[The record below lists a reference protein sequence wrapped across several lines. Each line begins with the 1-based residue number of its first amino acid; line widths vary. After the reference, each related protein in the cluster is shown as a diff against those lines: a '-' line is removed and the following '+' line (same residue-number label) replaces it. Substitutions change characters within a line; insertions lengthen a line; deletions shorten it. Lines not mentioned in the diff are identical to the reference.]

1 MATSPSF
8 FRILKG
14 AEKKNDL
21 KQSVMLDSQQSGLV
35 IQEGT
40 IYVTTDDGNM
50 YIDVSP
56 TKRIKIGALADKAL
70 QAEKDYNGNIIA
82 RYFNEASLTK
92 TAVDNQII
100 LQRGTSI
107 NPVTLSLTGA
117 TATAAGLITTGA
129 QTLAGNKTF
138 TGKINIQGEAADQ
151 PLQVSGIVGSNGTTT
166 VSDLYL
172 QYKANKLIYLGND
185 GKYTISADGGQYS
198 GNAATAT
205 KAANDNNN
213 HPITDY
219 IKDVTYSVAATGDK
233 VSFNFQRGSSN
244 VFTHNITGAT
254 TAAAGLVTTGAQTFK
269 GIKTF
274 SSGTKMGASTWVNWL
289 DSGKFTANNANE
301 TYPYDCGGLKWSEQS
316 DAISLYAQ
324 ATKRDNLDLVLNFG
338 DDNSNSFRIT
348 DKEKTTT
355 ITMTAT
361 GDITAS
367 NFYGLASNAK
377 ADENGNQLTKT
388 YIASL
393 KYEAQTNTTDAT
405 NLPSIKGMAMDGTT
419 VISTIPLP
427 SASTGNNGLVSTTT
441 QTFGGNKT
449 FKNNLAVTGNTAL
462 SGTLGVTGK
471 TTLSDA
477 LEVTGATTLKSIL
490 GVTGN
495 TTLGGTL
502 GVTGATTLTGNLTAN
517 GSVTMAQSLTIS
529 GIINSLVEKSA
540 PFVVKSNIKVTNLNA
555 DKVDGYD
562 VTNNDFSTAKDTD
575 MSIPSVG
582 AVIKTFLPLLQSIQ
596 GLRYRGSVDL
606 TQTTDDTRFGKDVL
620 GTVKVGDVFMISK
633 GGAYAGI
640 YLEPADMLVCVA
652 KSGSVITW
660 NYIQSNI
667 NGAVTIKGATEG
679 NKDGANS
686 LVSVDSIPI
695 FSAATGRQITGSK
708 IFIDGAGHLLPASGN
723 IKQCL
728 GSEERKWITVYANT
742 FNGTNFTGTTFE
754 GTNFTGTTF
763 TGTTFTG
770 NAASASKW
778 KTARTITVKG
788 ADTGS
793 VTLDGSQDV
802 VLTLSVA
809 HTHNYAG
816 SSSAGGAANSANK
829 LNTNAGSKTQP
840 VYFSNGVPVA
850 CTSLNGNA
858 TSADK
863 LSTARTIAVGTAV
876 TSTATSFD
884 GSKNIIIPID
894 SIKES
899 YLEWGGKNFSAS
911 FGCIDAAMVPELGAN
926 RLAFISAASI
936 EVQYSRDNGS
946 TWASYDTYDADKI
959 NIFNGI
965 GTSYYI
971 GASKEKSIDK
981 STYQLRIIITTDIAN
996 VYTVLNKFVI
1006 FCSTEGSSNCWC
1018 TIDGQT
1024 KANVDAGKSTWD
1036 IFSNK
1041 TPIDGWSGY
1050 NVINT
1055 SRITTYGNTA
1065 SYQYQKLRFTFGAT
1079 NPSSNTSSGLN
1090 IQKIFGFGGVGWA
1103 TPSNMAKTGHLYSW
1117 NSAQNAI
1124 FPAAITAKSFNG
1136 NASSATKLAT
1146 ARTLTIGNTGK
1157 TFDGTSNVSWSL
1169 SEIGVAAASHTH
1181 PYLPLLGGTMTGA
1194 ITGITTS
1201 TSWINM
1207 SHEGAFKMT
1216 TAASNGGA
1224 AAALSIKTNTGSWGI
1239 GGLSGNDNL
1248 YFTYGSDTHY
1258 SAGDNS
1264 ANSSVYI
1271 ESTGGI
1277 HGAVWND
1284 YAEYRKSNCKIPGKC
1299 IIEVGDDTL
1308 KLSIKRLQPGA
1319 EIISDT
1325 FGFAI
1330 GETEECKTPIA
1341 VSGRVLAY
1349 PYEPLEKFRENIGKP
1364 VCSGPNGT
1372 VSIMTDEEYQK
1383 FGYCA
1388 IGTISAV
1395 PDYEVWGSGNV
1406 KVNGRVWI
1414 KV

>member
-1 MATSPSF
+1 MATSPSL

-14 AEKKNDL
+14 VEKKDNNT
-21 KQSVMLDSQQSGLV
+21 KQSVMLDKDKSGLA

-56 TKRIKIGALADKAL
+56 TKRIKIGALADRAL
-70 QAEKDYNGNIIA
+70 
-82 RYFNEASLTK
+82 R
-92 TAVDNQII
+92 
-100 LQRGTSI
+100 
-107 NPVTLSLTGA
+107 
-117 TATAAGLITTGA
+117 
-129 QTLAGNKTF
+129 
-138 TGKINIQGEAADQ
+138 AD
-151 PLQVSGIVGSNGTTT
+151 
-166 VSDLYL
+166 
-172 QYKANKLIYLGND
+172 K
-185 GKYTISADGGQYS
+185 
-198 GNAATAT
+198 
-205 KAANDNNN
+205 
-213 HPITDY
+213 
-219 IKDVTYSVAATGDK
+219 
-233 VSFNFQRGSSN
+233 
-244 VFTHNITGAT
+244 
-254 TAAAGLVTTGAQTFK
+254 
-269 GIKTF
+269 
-274 SSGTKMGASTWVNWL
+274 
-289 DSGKFTANNANE
+289 
-301 TYPYDCGGLKWSEQS
+301 
-316 DAISLYAQ
+316 
-324 ATKRDNLDLVLNFG
+324 
-338 DDNSNSFRIT
+338 
-348 DKEKTTT
+348 
-355 ITMTAT
+355 
-361 GDITAS
+361 
-367 NFYGLASNAK
+367 
-377 ADENGNQLTKT
+377 DENGNQLITT

-393 KYEAQTNTTDAT
+393 KYEAQTNTADTT
-405 NLPSIKGMAMDGTT
+405 NLPSIKGIAMDGKT

-427 SASTGNNGLVSTTT
+427 SASTGNNGLVSTTA

-449 FKNNLAVTGNTAL
+449 FKDNLAVTGNTAL
-462 SGTLGVTGK
+462 TGTLGVTGK

-477 LEVTGATTLKSIL
+477 LDVTGATTLKSTL

-502 GVTGATTLTGNLTAN
+502 GVTGATALTGNLTAN

-606 TQTTDDTRFGKDVL
+606 TQTTDDGRFGKDVL

-633 GGAYAGI
+633 GGVYAGI

-652 KSGSVITW
+652 KSGSPITITW

-667 NGAVTIKGATEG
+667 NGAVTIKGATES
-679 NKDGANS
+679 NTGANP

-723 IKQCL
+723 TKQCL
-728 GSEERKWITVYANT
+728 GSEERKWITVWANT
-742 FNGTNFTGTTFE
+742 FNGTDFNGTNFTGTTFK
-754 GTNFTGTTF
+754 GTDFTGTTF

-778 KTARTITVKG
+778 KTARTITVTG

-793 VTLDGSQDV
+793 VILDGSKDITLN
-802 VLTLSVA
+802 LTVA

-840 VYFSNGVPVA
+840 VYFANGVPVA

-863 LSTARTIAVGTAV
+863 LKTAVTIAVGNAV

-884 GSKNIIIPID
+884 GSKNITIPIN
-894 SIKES
+894 SVKEKF
-899 YLEWGGKNFSAS
+899 LTWGGRAISGDIAP
-911 FGCIDAAMVPELGAN
+911 IDAAMSYLHSANRAQFAKPAGITVEYSTDAGATWVNYGLSDAQKVAFVSGLGAPMY
-926 RLAFISAASI
+926 LGKMTS
-936 EVQYSRDNGS
+936 
-946 TWASYDTYDADKI
+946 
-959 NIFNGI
+959 
-965 GTSYYI
+965 GTS
-971 GASKEKSIDK
+971 SINN
-981 STYQLRIIITTDIAN
+981 QLRITIVPSRCDIYTN
-996 VYTVLNKFVI
+996 LKTVLFEL
-1006 FCSTEGSSNCWC
+1006 STQGSNNLSTKVESAKRGSETTFSTIGTYTMAGGTGWNSLPLLNNHFGGNESQTSN
-1018 TIDGQT
+1018 TG
-1024 KANVDAGKSTWD
+1024 A
-1036 IFSNK
+1036 
-1041 TPIDGWSGY
+1041 
-1050 NVINT
+1050 
-1055 SRITTYGNTA
+1055 
-1065 SYQYQKLRFTFGAT
+1065 LRFTFSYAST
-1079 NPSSNTSSGLN
+1079 PASDQYACVLN
-1090 IQKIFGFGGVGWA
+1090 LMFLGTTYWK
-1103 TPSNMAKTGHLYSW
+1103 TPSNMARTGHLYSW
-1117 NSAQNAI
+1117 DYAQNAI
-1124 FPAAITAKSFNG
+1124 FPAAITATAFNG

-1157 TFDGTSNVSWSL
+1157 TFDGTTNVSWSL
-1169 SEIGVAAASHTH
+1169 GEIGAASASHSH
-1181 PYLPLLGGTMTGA
+1181 PYLPLSGGTLTGPL
-1194 ITGITTS
+1194 TLTD
-1201 TSWINM
+1201 
-1207 SHEGAFKMT
+1207 
-1216 TAASNGGA
+1216 SNGLRMVQGNYGIIFRNDGTNFWLLPTKKDDPYGSWNPSIAYTRVSLETGVLFGA
-1224 AAALSIKTNTGSWGI
+1224 A
-1239 GGLSGNDNL
+1239 
-1248 YFTYGSDTHY
+1248 
-1258 SAGDNS
+1258 
-1264 ANSSVYI
+1264 
-1271 ESTGGI
+1271 
-1277 HGAVWND
+1277 WND

-1308 KLSIKRLQPGA
+1308 KLSTKRLQPGA

-1325 FGFAI
+1325 FGLAI

>member
-1 MATSPSF
+1 MATSPSL

-14 AEKKNDL
+14 AEKKDNNT
-21 KQSVMLDSQQSGLV
+21 KQSVMLDKDKSGLA

-56 TKRIKIGALADKAL
+56 TKRIKIGALADRAL
-70 QAEKDYNGNIIA
+70 
-82 RYFNEASLTK
+82 R
-92 TAVDNQII
+92 
-100 LQRGTSI
+100 
-107 NPVTLSLTGA
+107 
-117 TATAAGLITTGA
+117 
-129 QTLAGNKTF
+129 
-138 TGKINIQGEAADQ
+138 AD
-151 PLQVSGIVGSNGTTT
+151 
-166 VSDLYL
+166 
-172 QYKANKLIYLGND
+172 K
-185 GKYTISADGGQYS
+185 
-198 GNAATAT
+198 
-205 KAANDNNN
+205 
-213 HPITDY
+213 
-219 IKDVTYSVAATGDK
+219 
-233 VSFNFQRGSSN
+233 
-244 VFTHNITGAT
+244 
-254 TAAAGLVTTGAQTFK
+254 
-269 GIKTF
+269 
-274 SSGTKMGASTWVNWL
+274 
-289 DSGKFTANNANE
+289 
-301 TYPYDCGGLKWSEQS
+301 
-316 DAISLYAQ
+316 
-324 ATKRDNLDLVLNFG
+324 
-338 DDNSNSFRIT
+338 
-348 DKEKTTT
+348 
-355 ITMTAT
+355 
-361 GDITAS
+361 
-367 NFYGLASNAK
+367 
-377 ADENGNQLTKT
+377 DENGNQLITT

-477 LEVTGATTLKSIL
+477 LEVTGITTLKSTL

-652 KSGSVITW
+652 KSGSAITW

-679 NKDGANS
+679 SKDGDQ

-708 IFIDGAGHLLPASGN
+708 IFIDGAGHLLPAGSN
-723 IKQCL
+723 TQQCL
-728 GSEERKWITVYANT
+728 GSDIRKWKEIYGVTGSFDTLLVNGNNAESVFANSITANYGT
-742 FNGTNFTGTTFE
+742 KASGMALLWNLKNILGTSISQTSITIPDATSKTAGLLSTLSQTISGDKSFLGITKFYGNVDIDKNVVVEGGSGSDITITYDSKKGTSQLYYQSLQTISAFETDPEVSDVAIYSLIGIPDEDPVDYSPRMISGCYYDASDDSLNVSMLNGT
-754 GTNFTGTTF
+754 
-763 TGTTFTG
+763 
-770 NAASASKW
+770 ALK
-778 KTARTITVKG
+778 
-788 ADTGS
+788 
-793 VTLDGSQDV
+793 
-802 VLTLSVA
+802 
-809 HTHNYAG
+809 
-816 SSSAGGAANSANK
+816 ANK
-829 LNTNAGSKTQP
+829 LNVGTVGSTINP
-840 VYFSNGVPVA
+840 VYFKDGKPYS
-850 CTSLNGNA
+850 TSLDTVYLKKANANGFPKTFLHGIKDTAAAENGTRVTVTDNTDTEPLA
-858 TSADK
+858 NGKIIYMQLDTTPTS
-863 LSTARTIAVGTAV
+863 
-876 TSTATSFD
+876 
-884 GSKNIIIPID
+884 
-894 SIKES
+894 
-899 YLEWGGKNFSAS
+899 
-911 FGCIDAAMVPELGAN
+911 
-926 RLAFISAASI
+926 SAAIQINYNNSGYKPVYDVKGAALNYYYARKGWKLLLMYNANSTVSGGVWECI
-936 EVQYSRDNGS
+936 STPETLYPVRTYVISSTDKYPICLTSSTGNSVTGSLYKNANVCVIPSTGKITANLLEINGL
-946 TWASYDTYDADKI
+946 ADDTT
-959 NIFNGI
+959 N
-965 GTSYYI
+965 S
-971 GASKEKSIDK
+971 
-981 STYQLRIIITTDIAN
+981 RIIINTGSTTLN
-996 VYTVLNKFVI
+996 TVPLIEINENLSGNSNFKI
-1006 FCSTEGSSNCWC
+1006 YAGYNNQQNTLSISSNNR
-1018 TIDGQT
+1018 TNYFDFLGGALQE
-1024 KANVDAGKSTWD
+1024 
-1036 IFSNK
+1036 
-1041 TPIDGWSGY
+1041 
-1050 NVINT
+1050 
-1055 SRITTYGNTA
+1055 ITT
-1065 SYQYQKLRFTFGAT
+1065 
-1079 NPSSNTSSGLN
+1079 
-1090 IQKIFGFGGVGWA
+1090 
-1103 TPSNMAKTGHLYSW
+1103 NMEIYS
-1117 NSAQNAI
+1117 
-1124 FPAAITAKSFNG
+1124 TAK
-1136 NASSATKLAT
+1136 
-1146 ARTLTIGNTGK
+1146 ITGK
-1157 TFDGTSNVSWSL
+1157 T
-1169 SEIGVAAASHTH
+1169 
-1181 PYLPLLGGTMTGA
+1181 
-1194 ITGITTS
+1194 
-1201 TSWINM
+1201 
-1207 SHEGAFKMT
+1207 
-1216 TAASNGGA
+1216 
-1224 AAALSIKTNTGSWGI
+1224 
-1239 GGLSGNDNL
+1239 
-1248 YFTYGSDTHY
+1248 
-1258 SAGDNS
+1258 
-1264 ANSSVYI
+1264 VY
-1271 ESTGGI
+1271 
-1277 HGAVWND
+1277 GAVWND

-1308 KLSIKRLQPGA
+1308 KLSTKRLQPGA

>member
-50 YIDVSP
+50 YIDVSS

-70 QAEKDYNGNIIA
+70 QAEKDYDGNIIA

-107 NPVTLSLTGA
+107 NPVILSLTGA

-151 PLQVSGIVGSNGTTT
+151 PLQVRGIVGSDGTTT

-205 KAANDNNN
+205 KAVNDVNNK
-213 HPITDY
+213 PITDY
-219 IKDVTYSVAATGDK
+219 IKDVTYSVATTGDK

-244 VFTHNITGAT
+244 VFTHSITGAT

-367 NFYGLASNAK
+367 NFYGLASKAK

-471 TTLSDA
+471 TTLSDV
-477 LEVTGATTLKSIL
+477 LEVTGATTLKSTL

-502 GVTGATTLTGNLTAN
+502 GVTGATTLTGNLAAN

-529 GIINSLVEKSA
+529 GIINSLVKESA
-540 PFVVKSNIKVTNLNA
+540 PFVINSTTWVKNLNA

-640 YLEPADMLVCVA
+640 YLEPADMLICVA
-652 KSGSVITW
+652 KSGSAITW

-667 NGAVTIKGATEG
+667 NGAVTIKGATES
-679 NKDGANS
+679 KDGANP

-723 IKQCL
+723 TKQCL

-742 FNGTNFTGTTFE
+742 FNGTNFTGTTFK
-754 GTNFTGTTF
+754 GTDFTGTTF

-829 LNTNAGSKTQP
+829 LNTNAGSGIQP
-840 VYFSNGVPVA
+840 VFFTNGVPKVCIPYA
-850 CTSLNGNA
+850 EASVKYADEAGLADYLNDILTPDEIICIGCDN
-858 TSADK
+858 DGF
-863 LSTARTIAVGTAV
+863 TAAEVNYALGMDDSRLIRNV
-876 TSTATSFD
+876 
-884 GSKNIIIPID
+884 SKAEYQKWLN
-894 SIKES
+894 
-899 YLEWGGKNFSAS
+899 
-911 FGCIDAAMVPELGAN
+911 LG
-926 RLAFISAASI
+926 SAA
-936 EVQYSRDNGS
+936 
-946 TWASYDTYDADKI
+946 
-959 NIFNGI
+959 
-965 GTSYYI
+965 
-971 GASKEKSIDK
+971 
-981 STYQLRIIITTDIAN
+981 
-996 VYTVLNKFVI
+996 YT
-1006 FCSTEGSSNCWC
+1006 
-1018 TIDGQT
+1018 
-1024 KANVDAGKSTWD
+1024 
-1036 IFSNK
+1036 
-1041 TPIDGWSGY
+1041 
-1050 NVINT
+1050 
-1055 SRITTYGNTA
+1055 
-1065 SYQYQKLRFTFGAT
+1065 
-1079 NPSSNTSSGLN
+1079 
-1090 IQKIFGFGGVGWA
+1090 
-1103 TPSNMAKTGHLYSW
+1103 
-1117 NSAQNAI
+1117 
-1124 FPAAITAKSFNG
+1124 
-1136 NASSATKLAT
+1136 ASSAYAAATHTHNSVVDIGSSSTTITFAYSKSALDYNSYTSLAAWNGSELRAVNKNQFAIASHSHNFLNAAPSNLSSTTSAKFTNDSGPINVRFYSVLNSITAQPSQYGFLTTIATEKGSPEMHQIWFDQPNGHIFHRGTNGDSAT
-1146 ARTLTIGNTGK
+1146 A
-1157 TFDGTSNVSWSL
+1157 
-1169 SEIGVAAASHTH
+1169 H
-1181 PYLPLLGGTMTGA
+1181 P
-1194 ITGITTS
+1194 S
-1201 TSWINM
+1201 
-1207 SHEGAFKMT
+1207 FKM
-1216 TAASNGGA
+1216 
-1224 AAALSIKTNTGSWGI
+1224 LWEK
-1239 GGLSGNDNL
+1239 
-1248 YFTYGSDTHY
+1248 
-1258 SAGDNS
+1258 GD
-1264 ANSSVYI
+1264 AV
-1271 ESTGGI
+1271 T
-1277 HGAVWND
+1277 GAVWND
-1284 YAEYRKSNCKIPGKC
+1284 YAECRQADTQEPGYVLSETGK
-1299 IIEVGDDTL
+1299 DTL
-1308 KLSIKRLQPGA
+1308 TKTSNRLQHFAGVS
-1319 EIISDT
+1319 SDT
-1325 FGFAI
+1325 WGFSQ
-1330 GETEECKTPIA
+1330 GETEKAKTHIA
-1341 VSGRVLAY
+1341 VAGRVLVY
-1349 PYEPLEKFRENIGKP
+1349 PYQDRRNYHPGDC
-1364 VCSGPNGT
+1364 VCATRGGM
-1372 VSIMTDEEYQK
+1372 VDIMTREEIIKYPDRIV
-1383 FGYCA
+1383 GIVSC
-1388 IGTISAV
+1388 V
-1395 PDYEVWGSGNV
+1395 PDYEIWGGGKDADREPV
-1406 KVNGRVWI
+1406 KVNGRIWI
-1414 KV
+1414 KVK

>member
-1 MATSPSF
+1 MATSPSL

-14 AEKKNDL
+14 AEKKDNNT
-21 KQSVMLDSQQSGLV
+21 KQSVMLDKDKSGLA

-56 TKRIKIGALADKAL
+56 TKRIKIGALADRAL
-70 QAEKDYNGNIIA
+70 
-82 RYFNEASLTK
+82 R
-92 TAVDNQII
+92 
-100 LQRGTSI
+100 
-107 NPVTLSLTGA
+107 
-117 TATAAGLITTGA
+117 
-129 QTLAGNKTF
+129 
-138 TGKINIQGEAADQ
+138 AD
-151 PLQVSGIVGSNGTTT
+151 
-166 VSDLYL
+166 
-172 QYKANKLIYLGND
+172 K
-185 GKYTISADGGQYS
+185 
-198 GNAATAT
+198 
-205 KAANDNNN
+205 
-213 HPITDY
+213 
-219 IKDVTYSVAATGDK
+219 
-233 VSFNFQRGSSN
+233 
-244 VFTHNITGAT
+244 
-254 TAAAGLVTTGAQTFK
+254 
-269 GIKTF
+269 
-274 SSGTKMGASTWVNWL
+274 
-289 DSGKFTANNANE
+289 
-301 TYPYDCGGLKWSEQS
+301 
-316 DAISLYAQ
+316 
-324 ATKRDNLDLVLNFG
+324 
-338 DDNSNSFRIT
+338 
-348 DKEKTTT
+348 
-355 ITMTAT
+355 
-361 GDITAS
+361 
-367 NFYGLASNAK
+367 
-377 ADENGNQLTKT
+377 DENGNQLITT

-393 KYEAQTNTTDAT
+393 KYEAQTNITNAA
-405 NLPSIKGMAMDGTT
+405 NLPSIKGIAMDGKT

-427 SASTGNNGLVSTTT
+427 SASTGNNGLVSTTA

-449 FKNNLAVTGNTAL
+449 FKDNLAVTGNTAL
-462 SGTLGVTGK
+462 TGTLGVTGK

-477 LEVTGATTLKSIL
+477 LDVTGATTLKSTL

-517 GSVTMAQSLTIS
+517 GSVTMARSLTIN
-529 GIINSLVEKSA
+529 GIISSLVEKSA
-540 PFVVKSNIKVTNLNA
+540 PFIVKSTTWVENLNA

-562 VTNNDFSTAKDTD
+562 VTNNDFSTAKDAD
-575 MSIPSVG
+575 MLIPSVG

-606 TQTTDDTRFGKDVL
+606 TQTTDDTRFGPGVL
-620 GTVKVGDVFMISK
+620 NTVKVGDVFMISK
-633 GGAYAGI
+633 GGVYAGI

-652 KSGSVITW
+652 KSGNPITITW

-679 NKDGANS
+679 SKDGANL
-686 LVSVDSIPI
+686 LVSVDSIPV

-723 IKQCL
+723 TKQCL
-728 GSEERKWITVYANT
+728 GSDIRKWTTVYANT
-742 FNGTNFTGTTFE
+742 FEGTDFNGTNFTGTTFK
-754 GTNFTGTTF
+754 GTDFTGTTF

-778 KTARTITVKG
+778 KTARTITVTG

-793 VTLDGSQDV
+793 VTLDGSKDITLN
-802 VLTLSVA
+802 LTVA

-840 VYFSNGVPVA
+840 VYFANGVPVA

-863 LSTARTIAVGTAV
+863 LSAARTIAVGTAV

-884 GSKNIIIPID
+884 GSKNITIPIN
-894 SIKES
+894 SVKES
-899 YLEWGGKNFSAS
+899 YLEWGGKNFSGS

-926 RLAFISAASI
+926 RLAFISADSI
-936 EVQYSRDNGS
+936 EIQYSRDNGS
-946 TWASYDTYDADKI
+946 TWASYNTSDGNKI

-965 GTSYYI
+965 GTDYYL
-971 GASKEKSIDK
+971 GASSETSIDK
-981 STYQLRIIITTDIAN
+981 SAYQLRIIITINTAEI
-996 VYTVLNKFVI
+996 YTVLNKFVI
-1006 FCSTEGSSNCWC
+1006 LCLTGGSSNCWC

-1024 KANVDAGKSTWD
+1024 KANADAGKSIWD

-1041 TPIDGWSGY
+1041 TPIDGWPGY
-1050 NVINT
+1050 SVINT
-1055 SRITTYGNTA
+1055 SEIATYWDNA

-1079 NPSSNTSSGLN
+1079 NPSSNTYSGL
-1090 IQKIFGFGGVGWA
+1090 IIKKIFGFGGMGWV

-1117 NSAQNAI
+1117 DYAQNAI
-1124 FPAAITAKSFNG
+1124 FPAAITATAFKG

-1157 TFDGTSNVSWSL
+1157 TFNGTANVSWSL
-1169 SEIGVAAASHTH
+1169 GEIGAAAASHSH
-1181 PYLPLLGGTMTGA
+1181 PYLPLSGGTMTGA
-1194 ITGITTS
+1194 INGVTNS
-1201 TSWINM
+1201 LAWISM
-1207 SHEGAFKMT
+1207 SHNGAFRMA

-1239 GGLSGNDNL
+1239 GGLSDSDHL
-1248 YFTYGSDTHY
+1248 YFAYGSD
-1258 SAGDNS
+1258 
-1264 ANSSVYI
+1264 ANYNANNNTGYGLAYI
-1271 ESTGGI
+1271 SSTGGI
-1277 HGAVWND
+1277 YGAVWND
-1284 YAEYRKSNCKIPGKC
+1284 YAEYRNSETTESGRC
-1299 IIEVGDDTL
+1299 IVEIGDDTL
-1308 KLSIKRLQPGA
+1308 KLSTKRLQPGA

-1330 GETEECKTPIA
+1330 GETEKCKTPIA

-1388 IGTISAV
+1388 IGTISAI

>member
-70 QAEKDYNGNIIA
+70 QAEKDYDGNIIA

-107 NPVTLSLTGA
+107 NPVILSLTGA

-138 TGKINIQGEAADQ
+138 TGKINIQGEAAGQ
-151 PLQVSGIVGSNGTTT
+151 PLQVRGIVGSDGTTT

-172 QYKANKLIYLGND
+172 QYKANKPIFLGND

-205 KAANDNNN
+205 KAVNDVNNK
-213 HPITDY
+213 PITDY
-219 IKDVTYSVAATGDK
+219 IKDVTYSVATTGDK

-244 VFTHNITGAT
+244 VFTHSITGAT

-367 NFYGLASNAK
+367 NFYGLASKAK

-477 LEVTGATTLKSIL
+477 LEVTGATTLKSTL

-517 GSVTMAQSLTIS
+517 GSVTMVQSLTIN

-652 KSGSVITW
+652 KSGSAITW

-667 NGAVTIKGATEG
+667 NGAVTIKGATES
-679 NKDGANS
+679 NTGANP

-723 IKQCL
+723 TKQCL

-742 FNGTNFTGTTFE
+742 FNGTNFTGTTFK
-754 GTNFTGTTF
+754 GTDFTGTTF

-778 KTARTITVKG
+778 KIARTITVKG

-829 LNTNAGSKTQP
+829 LNTNAGSAIKP
-840 VYFSNGVPVA
+840 VYFSNGIPVA
-850 CTSLNGNA
+850 CTHTIQSDVPENAKFTDTNTWRGIQNNLTSTSTTDSLSAYQGKLLNDNKTNQTNWNA
-858 TSADK
+858 VIKCATWSRICYIPYFQQNIGSFFLLNISATRANVVYNETFAISVNHSSK
-863 LSTARTIAVGTAV
+863 SKIVKIGTANYSSIQIRVNSDSGGNCYIELYDTANSATNTTTQTVQCRVVGIRNGTV
-876 TSTATSFD
+876 TKYTTFTD
-884 GSKNIIIPID
+884 GTTLPT
-894 SIKES
+894 
-899 YLEWGGKNFSAS
+899 NFS
-911 FGCIDAAMVPELGAN
+911 
-926 RLAFISAASI
+926 
-936 EVQYSRDNGS
+936 
-946 TWASYDTYDADKI
+946 
-959 NIFNGI
+959 
-965 GTSYYI
+965 TS
-971 GASKEKSIDK
+971 
-981 STYQLRIIITTDIAN
+981 
-996 VYTVLNKFVI
+996 
-1006 FCSTEGSSNCWC
+1006 SSL
-1018 TIDGQT
+1018 I
-1024 KANVDAGKSTWD
+1024 
-1036 IFSNK
+1036 
-1041 TPIDGWSGY
+1041 
-1050 NVINT
+1050 INT
-1055 SRITTYGNTA
+1055 NSLQGN
-1065 SYQYQKLRFTFGAT
+1065 
-1079 NPSSNTSSGLN
+1079 
-1090 IQKIFGFGGVGWA
+1090 
-1103 TPSNMAKTGHLYSW
+1103 
-1117 NSAQNAI
+1117 
-1124 FPAAITAKSFNG
+1124 
-1136 NASSATKLAT
+1136 
-1146 ARTLTIGNTGK
+1146 LTWGEITGK
-1157 TFDGTSNVSWSL
+1157 PSTFSPASHNHTWN
-1169 SEIGVAAASHTH
+1169 EITDKPSTFIPTSHTH
-1181 PYLPLLGGTMTGA
+1181 NSLVLAPGNLASTVSSKFTSDSGPLNA
-1194 ITGITTS
+1194 RFYSVANSITGQPAQYGFLMTVAGSIGSDEMHQIWVDQPNGHIWHRGTNSASATAHPS
-1201 TSWINM
+1201 
-1207 SHEGAFKMT
+1207 FKM
-1216 TAASNGGA
+1216 
-1224 AAALSIKTNTGSWGI
+1224 LWEK
-1239 GGLSGNDNL
+1239 
-1248 YFTYGSDTHY
+1248 
-1258 SAGDNS
+1258 GD
-1264 ANSSVYI
+1264 AV
-1271 ESTGGI
+1271 T
-1277 HGAVWND
+1277 GAVWND
-1284 YAEYRKSNCKIPGKC
+1284 YAECRQADTQEPGYVLSETGK
-1299 IIEVGDDTL
+1299 DTL
-1308 KLSIKRLQPGA
+1308 TKTSGRLQHFAGVS
-1319 EIISDT
+1319 SDT
-1325 FGFAI
+1325 WGFSQ
-1330 GETEECKTPIA
+1330 GETEKAKTHIA
-1341 VSGRVLAY
+1341 VAGRVLVY
-1349 PYEPLEKFRENIGKP
+1349 PYQDRKNYHPGDC
-1364 VCSGPNGT
+1364 VCATKGGM
-1372 VSIMTDEEYQK
+1372 VDIMTREEIIKYPDRIV
-1383 FGYCA
+1383 GIVSC
-1388 IGTISAV
+1388 V
-1395 PDYEVWGSGNV
+1395 PDYEIWGGGKDADRESV
-1406 KVNGRVWI
+1406 KVNGRIWI
-1414 KV
+1414 KVK

>member
-70 QAEKDYNGNIIA
+70 QAEKDYDGNIIA

-107 NPVTLSLTGA
+107 NPVILSLTGA

-205 KAANDNNN
+205 KAVNDVNNK
-213 HPITDY
+213 PITDY

-244 VFTHNITGAT
+244 VFTYDITGAT

-316 DAISLYAQ
+316 DTISLYAQ

-367 NFYGLASNAK
+367 NFYGLASKAK

-477 LEVTGATTLKSIL
+477 LEVTGTTTLKSTL

-981 STYQLRIIITTDIAN
+981 STYQLRIIITTDIAH

-1181 PYLPLLGGTMTGA
+1181 PYLPLSGGTLTGPLT
-1194 ITGITTS
+1194 ITD
-1201 TSWINM
+1201 
-1207 SHEGAFKMT
+1207 
-1216 TAASNGGA
+1216 SNGLRMVQGDYGIIFRNDGTNFWLLPTAKGDPYGGWNSSAVYTRVSLEKGILFGA
-1224 AAALSIKTNTGSWGI
+1224 A
-1239 GGLSGNDNL
+1239 
-1248 YFTYGSDTHY
+1248 
-1258 SAGDNS
+1258 
-1264 ANSSVYI
+1264 
-1271 ESTGGI
+1271 
-1277 HGAVWND
+1277 WND

-1308 KLSIKRLQPGA
+1308 KLSTKRLQPGA

>member
-1 MATSPSF
+1 MATSPSL

-14 AEKKNDL
+14 AEKKDNNT
-21 KQSVMLDSQQSGLV
+21 KQSVMLDKDKSGLA

-40 IYVTTDDGNM
+40 IYITTDDGNM

-56 TKRIKIGALADKAL
+56 TKRIKIGALADRAL
-70 QAEKDYNGNIIA
+70 
-82 RYFNEASLTK
+82 R
-92 TAVDNQII
+92 
-100 LQRGTSI
+100 
-107 NPVTLSLTGA
+107 
-117 TATAAGLITTGA
+117 
-129 QTLAGNKTF
+129 
-138 TGKINIQGEAADQ
+138 AD
-151 PLQVSGIVGSNGTTT
+151 
-166 VSDLYL
+166 
-172 QYKANKLIYLGND
+172 K
-185 GKYTISADGGQYS
+185 
-198 GNAATAT
+198 
-205 KAANDNNN
+205 
-213 HPITDY
+213 
-219 IKDVTYSVAATGDK
+219 
-233 VSFNFQRGSSN
+233 
-244 VFTHNITGAT
+244 
-254 TAAAGLVTTGAQTFK
+254 
-269 GIKTF
+269 
-274 SSGTKMGASTWVNWL
+274 
-289 DSGKFTANNANE
+289 
-301 TYPYDCGGLKWSEQS
+301 
-316 DAISLYAQ
+316 
-324 ATKRDNLDLVLNFG
+324 
-338 DDNSNSFRIT
+338 
-348 DKEKTTT
+348 
-355 ITMTAT
+355 
-361 GDITAS
+361 
-367 NFYGLASNAK
+367 
-377 ADENGNQLTKT
+377 DENGNQLITT

-393 KYEAQTNTTDAT
+393 KYEAQTNTSDAA
-405 NLPSIKGMAMDGTT
+405 NLPSIKGIAMDGET
-419 VISTIPLP
+419 VISTIPLL
-427 SASTGNNGLVSTTT
+427 SASAGNNGLVSTTA

-449 FKNNLAVTGNTAL
+449 FKDNLAVTGNTAL
-462 SGTLGVTGK
+462 TGTLGVTGK

-477 LEVTGATTLKSIL
+477 LDVTGTTTLKSTL

-502 GVTGATTLTGNLTAN
+502 GVTGATTLAGNLTAN

-652 KSGSVITW
+652 KSGNAITW

-667 NGAVTIKGATEG
+667 NGAVTIKGATES
-679 NKDGANS
+679 NTGANS

-708 IFIDGAGHLLPASGN
+708 IFIDGTGHLLPASSN
-723 IKQCL
+723 TKQCL
-728 GSEERKWITVYANT
+728 GSEERKWITVWANT
-742 FNGTNFTGTTFE
+742 FQGTDFNGVNFNGTTFK
-754 GTNFTGTTF
+754 GTDFTGTTF

-793 VTLDGSQDV
+793 VVLDGSQDV

-840 VYFSNGVPVA
+840 VYFANGIPVA

-863 LSTARTIAVGTAV
+863 LKTAVTIAAGNAV
-876 TSTATSFD
+876 TSTATNFD
-884 GSKNIIIPID
+884 GSKNITIPIN
-894 SIKES
+894 SVKEKF
-899 YLEWGGKNFSAS
+899 LTWGGQAIKADVAP
-911 FGCIDAAMVPELGAN
+911 IDAAMSYLHSPNRAQFAKPAGITVEYSTDAGATWVDYGLSDAQKVAFVSGLTTPMRLGKMN
-926 RLAFISAASI
+926 S
-936 EVQYSRDNGS
+936 
-946 TWASYDTYDADKI
+946 
-959 NIFNGI
+959 
-965 GTSYYI
+965 GTS
-971 GASKEKSIDK
+971 SINN
-981 STYQLRIIITTDIAN
+981 QLRITIVPSSCGFYTN
-996 VYTVLNKFVI
+996 LKTVLFEI
-1006 FCSTEGSSNCWC
+1006 STDGVVELSTKVESAKRGSE
-1018 TIDGQT
+1018 T
-1024 KANVDAGKSTWD
+1024 
-1036 IFSNK
+1036 IFS
-1041 TPIDGWSGY
+1041 TIGTYRMAGWSGW
-1050 NVINT
+1050 NSLPLLNGNFGGGENQTSNT
-1055 SRITTYGNTA
+1055 GA
-1065 SYQYQKLRFTFGAT
+1065 LRFTFSYAST
-1079 NPSSNTSSGLN
+1079 PASNQFAFVQNLMFLGTTY
-1090 IQKIFGFGGVGWA
+1090 WT
-1103 TPSNMAKTGHLYSW
+1103 TPSNMARTGHLYSW
-1117 NSAQNAI
+1117 DYAQNAI

-1157 TFDGTSNVSWSL
+1157 TFDGTSNVSWKL
-1169 SEIGVAAASHTH
+1169 SEIGAAAASHSH
-1181 PYLPLLGGTMTGA
+1181 AYLPLSGGTMTGA
-1194 ITGITTS
+1194 INFNLRGANSIYNGASDYGGDVGGDLGNIVISSWNCVSFTTS
-1201 TSWINM
+1201 CASQTYTGKS
-1207 SHEGAFKMT
+1207 AFTIDCRNGIAK
-1216 TAASNGGA
+1216 AA
-1224 AAALSIKTNTGSWGI
+1224 K
-1239 GGLSGNDNL
+1239 
-1248 YFTYGSDTHY
+1248 
-1258 SAGDNS
+1258 
-1264 ANSSVYI
+1264 VY
-1271 ESTGGI
+1271 
-1277 HGAVWND
+1277 GAVWND
-1284 YAEYRKSNCKIPGKC
+1284 YAEYRKSNYKIPGKC

-1308 KLSIKRLQPGA
+1308 KLSTKRLQPGA

-1406 KVNGRVWI
+1406 KVNGRIWI
-1414 KV
+1414 KVK

>member
-1 MATSPSF
+1 MATSPSL

-14 AEKKNDL
+14 AEKKDNNT
-21 KQSVMLDSQQSGLV
+21 KQSIMLDKDKSGLA

-56 TKRIKIGALADKAL
+56 TKRIKIGALADRAL
-70 QAEKDYNGNIIA
+70 
-82 RYFNEASLTK
+82 R
-92 TAVDNQII
+92 
-100 LQRGTSI
+100 
-107 NPVTLSLTGA
+107 
-117 TATAAGLITTGA
+117 
-129 QTLAGNKTF
+129 
-138 TGKINIQGEAADQ
+138 AD
-151 PLQVSGIVGSNGTTT
+151 
-166 VSDLYL
+166 
-172 QYKANKLIYLGND
+172 K
-185 GKYTISADGGQYS
+185 
-198 GNAATAT
+198 
-205 KAANDNNN
+205 
-213 HPITDY
+213 
-219 IKDVTYSVAATGDK
+219 
-233 VSFNFQRGSSN
+233 
-244 VFTHNITGAT
+244 
-254 TAAAGLVTTGAQTFK
+254 
-269 GIKTF
+269 
-274 SSGTKMGASTWVNWL
+274 
-289 DSGKFTANNANE
+289 
-301 TYPYDCGGLKWSEQS
+301 
-316 DAISLYAQ
+316 
-324 ATKRDNLDLVLNFG
+324 
-338 DDNSNSFRIT
+338 
-348 DKEKTTT
+348 
-355 ITMTAT
+355 
-361 GDITAS
+361 
-367 NFYGLASNAK
+367 
-377 ADENGNQLTKT
+377 DENGNQLITT

-393 KYEAQTNTTDAT
+393 KYEAQTNTTNAA
-405 NLPSIKGMAMDGTT
+405 NLPSIKGIAMDGKT

-427 SASTGNNGLVSTTT
+427 SASTGNNGLVSTTA

-449 FKNNLAVTGNTAL
+449 FKDNLAVTGNTAL
-462 SGTLGVTGK
+462 TGTLGVTGK

-477 LEVTGATTLKSIL
+477 LDVTGTTTLKSTL

-540 PFVVKSNIKVTNLNA
+540 PFVVKSTTWVENLNA

-562 VTNNDFSTAKDTD
+562 VTNKDFSTAKDTD

-606 TQTTDDTRFGKDVL
+606 TQTTDDGRFGKDVL

-652 KSGSVITW
+652 KSGNAITW

-667 NGAVTIKGATEG
+667 NGAVTIKGATES
-679 NKDGANS
+679 NTGANP

-708 IFIDGAGHLLPASGN
+708 IFIDGTGHLLPASGN
-723 IKQCL
+723 TKQCL
-728 GSEERKWITVYANT
+728 GSDTRKWITVWANT
-742 FNGTNFTGTTFE
+742 FNGTDFNGTNFTGTTFK
-754 GTNFTGTTF
+754 GTDFTGTTF

-778 KTARTITVKG
+778 KTARTITVTG

-793 VTLDGSQDV
+793 VTLDGSKDV
-802 VLTLSVA
+802 TLNLTVA
-809 HTHNYAG
+809 HIHNYAG

-840 VYFSNGVPVA
+840 VYFANGVPVA

-863 LSTARTIAVGTAV
+863 LSTPRTIAVGTAV
-876 TSTATSFD
+876 TSTATSFN
-884 GSKNIIIPID
+884 GTANITIPIN
-894 SIKES
+894 SVKEKF
-899 YLEWGGKNFSAS
+899 LTWGGQAIV
-911 FGCIDAAMVPELGAN
+911 GDIAPIDAAMSYLHSANRAQFAKPAGITVEYSTNAGATWIDYGLSDAQKISLVSGLGAPIYLGKMN
-926 RLAFISAASI
+926 S
-936 EVQYSRDNGS
+936 
-946 TWASYDTYDADKI
+946 
-959 NIFNGI
+959 
-965 GTSYYI
+965 GTS
-971 GASKEKSIDK
+971 SIDN
-981 STYQLRIIITTDIAN
+981 QLRITIVPSLCNIYTN
-996 VYTVLNKFVI
+996 LKTVLFEL
-1006 FCSTEGSSNCWC
+1006 STDGVVNLSTKVESAKRGSETTFS
-1018 TIDGQT
+1018 TIGT
-1024 KANVDAGKSTWD
+1024 YKMS
-1036 IFSNK
+1036 
-1041 TPIDGWSGY
+1041 GWSGW
-1050 NVINT
+1050 NSLPLLNGAFGGGENQTSNT
-1055 SRITTYGNTA
+1055 GA
-1065 SYQYQKLRFTFGAT
+1065 LRFTF
-1079 NPSSNTSSGLN
+1079 SYTSAPASDQYAFVLN
-1090 IQKIFGFGGVGWA
+1090 LMFLGTTYWI

-1117 NSAQNAI
+1117 DYVQNAI
-1124 FPAAITAKSFNG
+1124 FPAAITATAFNG

-1146 ARTLTIGNTGK
+1146 ARTFTIGNTGK
-1157 TFDGTSNVSWSL
+1157 TFDGTANVSWSL
-1169 SEIGVAAASHTH
+1169 GEIGAAAASHSH
-1181 PYLPLLGGTMTGA
+1181 PYLPLSGGTLTGPL
-1194 ITGITTS
+1194 TLTD
-1201 TSWINM
+1201 
-1207 SHEGAFKMT
+1207 
-1216 TAASNGGA
+1216 SNGLRMVQGNYGIIFRNDGSNFWLLPTKKDDPYGSWNPSTICTRVSLETGVLFGA
-1224 AAALSIKTNTGSWGI
+1224 A
-1239 GGLSGNDNL
+1239 
-1248 YFTYGSDTHY
+1248 
-1258 SAGDNS
+1258 
-1264 ANSSVYI
+1264 
-1271 ESTGGI
+1271 
-1277 HGAVWND
+1277 WND

-1299 IIEVGDDTL
+1299 IIEIGDDTL
-1308 KLSIKRLQPGA
+1308 KLSTKRLQPGA

-1330 GETEECKTPIA
+1330 GETKECETPIA

>member
-1 MATSPSF
+1 MATSPSL

-14 AEKKNDL
+14 AEKKDNNT
-21 KQSVMLDSQQSGLV
+21 KQSVMLDKDKSGLA

-56 TKRIKIGALADKAL
+56 TKRIKIGALADRAL
-70 QAEKDYNGNIIA
+70 
-82 RYFNEASLTK
+82 R
-92 TAVDNQII
+92 
-100 LQRGTSI
+100 
-107 NPVTLSLTGA
+107 
-117 TATAAGLITTGA
+117 
-129 QTLAGNKTF
+129 
-138 TGKINIQGEAADQ
+138 AD
-151 PLQVSGIVGSNGTTT
+151 
-166 VSDLYL
+166 
-172 QYKANKLIYLGND
+172 K
-185 GKYTISADGGQYS
+185 
-198 GNAATAT
+198 
-205 KAANDNNN
+205 
-213 HPITDY
+213 
-219 IKDVTYSVAATGDK
+219 
-233 VSFNFQRGSSN
+233 
-244 VFTHNITGAT
+244 
-254 TAAAGLVTTGAQTFK
+254 
-269 GIKTF
+269 
-274 SSGTKMGASTWVNWL
+274 
-289 DSGKFTANNANE
+289 
-301 TYPYDCGGLKWSEQS
+301 
-316 DAISLYAQ
+316 
-324 ATKRDNLDLVLNFG
+324 
-338 DDNSNSFRIT
+338 
-348 DKEKTTT
+348 
-355 ITMTAT
+355 
-361 GDITAS
+361 
-367 NFYGLASNAK
+367 
-377 ADENGNQLTKT
+377 DENGNQLITT

-477 LEVTGATTLKSIL
+477 LEVTGATTLKSTL

-517 GSVTMAQSLTIS
+517 GSVTMVQSLTIN

-652 KSGSVITW
+652 KSGSAITW

-667 NGAVTIKGATEG
+667 NGAVTIKGATES
-679 NKDGANS
+679 NTGANP

-708 IFIDGAGHLLPASGN
+708 IFIDGAGHLLPAGSN
-723 IKQCL
+723 TQQCL
-728 GSEERKWITVYANT
+728 GSDIRKWKEIYGVTGSFDTLLVNGNNAESVFANSITANYGT
-742 FNGTNFTGTTFE
+742 KASGMALLWNLKNILGTSISQTSITIPDATSKTAGLLSTLSQTISGDKSFLGITKFYGNVDIDKNVVVKGGSGSDITITYDSKKGTSQLYYQSLQTISAFETDPEVSDVAIYSLIGIPDEDPVDYSPRMISGCYYDASDDSLNVSMLNGTALE
-754 GTNFTGTTF
+754 
-763 TGTTFTG
+763 
-770 NAASASKW
+770 
-778 KTARTITVKG
+778 
-788 ADTGS
+788 
-793 VTLDGSQDV
+793 
-802 VLTLSVA
+802 
-809 HTHNYAG
+809 
-816 SSSAGGAANSANK
+816 ANK
-829 LNTNAGSKTQP
+829 LNVGTVGSTINP
-840 VYFSNGVPVA
+840 VYFKDGKPYS
-850 CTSLNGNA
+850 TSLDTVYLKKANANGFPKTFLHGIKDTAAAENGTRVTVTDNTDTEPLANGKIIYMQLDTTPTSSAAIQINYNNSGYKPVYDVKGAALNYYYARKGWKLLLMYNA
-858 TSADK
+858 NSTVSGGVWECISTPET
-863 LSTARTIAVGTAV
+863 LYPVCTYVISSTAKYPICLTSSTGNSVTGSLYKNANVCVIPSTGKITA
-876 TSTATSFD
+876 
-884 GSKNIIIPID
+884 NL
-894 SIKES
+894 
-899 YLEWGGKNFSAS
+899 LEING
-911 FGCIDAAMVPELGAN
+911 
-926 RLAFISAASI
+926 LA
-936 EVQYSRDNGS
+936 D
-946 TWASYDTYDADKI
+946 DTT
-959 NIFNGI
+959 N
-965 GTSYYI
+965 S
-971 GASKEKSIDK
+971 
-981 STYQLRIIITTDIAN
+981 RIIINTGSTTLN
-996 VYTVLNKFVI
+996 TVPLIEINENLSGNSNFKI
-1006 FCSTEGSSNCWC
+1006 YAGYNNQQNTLSISSNNR
-1018 TIDGQT
+1018 TNYFDFLGGALQE
-1024 KANVDAGKSTWD
+1024 
-1036 IFSNK
+1036 
-1041 TPIDGWSGY
+1041 
-1050 NVINT
+1050 
-1055 SRITTYGNTA
+1055 ITT
-1065 SYQYQKLRFTFGAT
+1065 
-1079 NPSSNTSSGLN
+1079 
-1090 IQKIFGFGGVGWA
+1090 
-1103 TPSNMAKTGHLYSW
+1103 NMEIYS
-1117 NSAQNAI
+1117 
-1124 FPAAITAKSFNG
+1124 TAK
-1136 NASSATKLAT
+1136 
-1146 ARTLTIGNTGK
+1146 ITGK
-1157 TFDGTSNVSWSL
+1157 T
-1169 SEIGVAAASHTH
+1169 
-1181 PYLPLLGGTMTGA
+1181 
-1194 ITGITTS
+1194 
-1201 TSWINM
+1201 
-1207 SHEGAFKMT
+1207 
-1216 TAASNGGA
+1216 
-1224 AAALSIKTNTGSWGI
+1224 
-1239 GGLSGNDNL
+1239 
-1248 YFTYGSDTHY
+1248 
-1258 SAGDNS
+1258 
-1264 ANSSVYI
+1264 VY
-1271 ESTGGI
+1271 
-1277 HGAVWND
+1277 GAVWND

-1308 KLSIKRLQPGA
+1308 KLSTKRLQPGA

>member
-70 QAEKDYNGNIIA
+70 QAEKDYNGNTIA
-82 RYFNEASLTK
+82 RYFNEASLIK
-92 TAVDNQII
+92 TTADNQII
-100 LQRGTSI
+100 FQRGTTI
-107 NPVTLSLTGA
+107 NPVILSLTGA
-117 TATAAGLITTGA
+117 TTTTAGLMTTDA

-138 TGKINIQGEAADQ
+138 TGKINIQGDAASQ
-151 PLQVSGIVGSNGTTT
+151 PLQVRGIVGSDGTTT

-172 QYKANKLIYLGND
+172 QYKANKIICLGND
-185 GKYTISADGGQYS
+185 GKYSISADGGQYS

-205 KAANDNNN
+205 KAVNDNNN
-213 HPITDY
+213 SPITDY
-219 IKDVTYSVAATGDK
+219 IKNVTYSVATTGDK

-244 VFTHNITGAT
+244 VFIHSITGAT

-274 SSGTKMGASTWVNWL
+274 SSGTEMGVSTWISWP
-289 DSGKFTANNANE
+289 DSGKYVANKANE
-301 TYPYDCGGLKWSEQS
+301 TYPYDCGGLKWAEQS
-316 DAISLYAQ
+316 DTISLYAQ
-324 ATKRDNLDLVLNFG
+324 ATKRNNLDLVLNFG
-338 DDNSNSFRIT
+338 DDNTNSFRIT

-367 NFYGLASNAK
+367 NFYGLASKAK
-377 ADENGNQLTKT
+377 ADENGNQLTKM

-405 NLPSIKGMAMDGTT
+405 NLPSIKGIAMDGTT
-419 VISTIPLP
+419 IISTIPLP
-427 SASTGNNGLVSTTT
+427 SASTGNNGFVSTTA
-441 QTFGGNKT
+441 QTFGGDKT
-449 FKNNLAVTGNTAL
+449 FKNNLAVTGNTTL

-471 TTLSDA
+471 TTLSGA
-477 LEVTGATTLKSIL
+477 LDVIGATTLNNTLNVSKA
-490 GVTGN
+490 
-495 TTLGGTL
+495 TTLNSTL

-606 TQTTDDTRFGKDVL
+606 TQTTDDGRFGKDVL

-652 KSGSVITW
+652 KSGSAITW

-667 NGAVTIKGATEG
+667 NGAVTIEGATEG
-679 NKDGANS
+679 SKDGTNL
-686 LVSVDSIPI
+686 LVSVDSIPV

-708 IFIDGAGHLLPASGN
+708 IFIDGTGHLLPASGN
-723 IKQCL
+723 TQQCL
-728 GSEERKWITVYANT
+728 GSDTRKWKEIYGVTGSFDILLVNGNNAESVFANLITANYGT
-742 FNGTNFTGTTFE
+742 KASGMTLLWNLKNILGTPISQTSITIPDATSKTAGLLSTLSQVISGDKSFLGITKFYGNVGIDKNVVVKGGSGSDITITYDSKKGTSQLYYQSLQSINAFETDPEVSDVAIYSLIGIPDEDPVDYSPRMISGCYYDASDDSLNVNMLNGT
-754 GTNFTGTTF
+754 
-763 TGTTFTG
+763 
-770 NAASASKW
+770 ASE
-778 KTARTITVKG
+778 
-788 ADTGS
+788 
-793 VTLDGSQDV
+793 
-802 VLTLSVA
+802 
-809 HTHNYAG
+809 
-816 SSSAGGAANSANK
+816 ANK
-829 LNTNAGSKTQP
+829 LNVGTVGSTINP
-840 VYFSNGVPVA
+840 VYFKDGKPYS
-850 CTSLNGNA
+850 TSLDTVYLKKANVNGFPKTLLHGTKDTAAATNGTRVTVTDSTDTETLANGKIIYMQLDETPTSSAAIQINYNNSGYKPVYDVKGAALNYYYARKGWKLLLMYNA
-858 TSADK
+858 N
-863 LSTARTIAVGTAV
+863 STVSGGVWECISTPETLYPVNTYV
-876 TSTATSFD
+876 TSSTSKYPICLTSSTGNSVTSSLYKNANVCVIPSTGKITA
-884 GSKNIIIPID
+884 NL
-894 SIKES
+894 
-899 YLEWGGKNFSAS
+899 LE
-911 FGCIDAAMVPELGAN
+911 I
-926 RLAFISAASI
+926 
-936 EVQYSRDNGS
+936 NGL
-946 TWASYDTYDADKI
+946 TDDTT
-959 NIFNGI
+959 N
-965 GTSYYI
+965 S
-971 GASKEKSIDK
+971 
-981 STYQLRIIITTDIAN
+981 RIIINTGSTTLNTVPLIEINEDISGNSNFKIYAGYN
-996 VYTVLNKFVI
+996 NQQNTLSI
-1006 FCSTEGSSNCWC
+1006 SSNNR
-1018 TIDGQT
+1018 TNYFEFLG
-1024 KANVDAGKSTWD
+1024 
-1036 IFSNK
+1036 
-1041 TPIDGWSGY
+1041 
-1050 NVINT
+1050 
-1055 SRITTYGNTA
+1055 
-1065 SYQYQKLRFTFGAT
+1065 GALQEIMT
-1079 NPSSNTSSGLN
+1079 NME
-1090 IQKIFGFGGVGWA
+1090 I
-1103 TPSNMAKTGHLYSW
+1103 YS
-1117 NSAQNAI
+1117 
-1124 FPAAITAKSFNG
+1124 TAK
-1136 NASSATKLAT
+1136 
-1146 ARTLTIGNTGK
+1146 ITGK
-1157 TFDGTSNVSWSL
+1157 T
-1169 SEIGVAAASHTH
+1169 
-1181 PYLPLLGGTMTGA
+1181 
-1194 ITGITTS
+1194 
-1201 TSWINM
+1201 
-1207 SHEGAFKMT
+1207 
-1216 TAASNGGA
+1216 
-1224 AAALSIKTNTGSWGI
+1224 
-1239 GGLSGNDNL
+1239 
-1248 YFTYGSDTHY
+1248 
-1258 SAGDNS
+1258 
-1264 ANSSVYI
+1264 VY
-1271 ESTGGI
+1271 
-1277 HGAVWND
+1277 GAVWND

-1299 IIEVGDDTL
+1299 IIEIGDDTL
-1308 KLSIKRLQPGA
+1308 KLSTKRLQPGA

-1388 IGTISAV
+1388 IGTISAI
-1395 PDYEVWGSGNV
+1395 PDYEVWGSGNA

>member
-70 QAEKDYNGNIIA
+70 QAEKDYDGNIIA
-82 RYFNEASLTK
+82 RYFNEASLAK

-107 NPVTLSLTGA
+107 NPVILSLTGA

-205 KAANDNNN
+205 KAVNDVNNK
-213 HPITDY
+213 PITDY

-244 VFTHNITGAT
+244 VFTYDITGAT

-367 NFYGLASNAK
+367 NFYGLASKAK

-462 SGTLGVTGK
+462 SGTLRVTGK

-477 LEVTGATTLKSIL
+477 LEVTDTTTLKSTL

-652 KSGSVITW
+652 KSGSAITW

-667 NGAVTIKGATEG
+667 NGAVTIKGATES
-679 NKDGANS
+679 NTGANP

-723 IKQCL
+723 TKQCL

-742 FNGTNFTGTTFE
+742 FNGTDFNGTNFTGTTFK
-754 GTNFTGTTF
+754 GTDFTGTTF

-884 GSKNIIIPID
+884 GSKNITIPID

-1041 TPIDGWSGY
+1041 TPINGWSGY

-1055 SRITTYGNTA
+1055 SGITTYGNIT
-1065 SYQYQKLRFTFGAT
+1065 SQYQKLRFTFGAT
-1079 NPSSNTSSGLN
+1079 NPSSNTDSGLK

-1157 TFDGTSNVSWSL
+1157 TFNGTSNVSWSL

-1181 PYLPLLGGTMTGA
+1181 PYLPLSGGTMTGA
-1194 ITGITTS
+1194 INFNSRGANSIYNGTSDYGGDVGGDLGNIVISSWNCVSFTTS
-1201 TSWINM
+1201 CASQTYTGKS
-1207 SHEGAFKMT
+1207 AFTIDCRNGIAK
-1216 TAASNGGA
+1216 AA
-1224 AAALSIKTNTGSWGI
+1224 K
-1239 GGLSGNDNL
+1239 
-1248 YFTYGSDTHY
+1248 
-1258 SAGDNS
+1258 
-1264 ANSSVYI
+1264 VY
-1271 ESTGGI
+1271 
-1277 HGAVWND
+1277 GAVWND

-1299 IIEVGDDTL
+1299 IIEIGDDTL
-1308 KLSIKRLQPGA
+1308 KLSTKRLQPGA